1 MSQARRA
8 ILALLGA
15 ESTGKTTLAAELCA
29 ALRAD
34 GRDAC
39 VVEETLREFCD
50 RESRTPRR
58 DEQAALAAEHSRRIE
73 AAAAAH
79 DIVIADTTA
88 LQIAVYSEQ
97 VFGDRSL
104 YAAAEAWQREHVRL
118 TLLGALDLPWQADG
132 LQRDGEHVRAPV
144 DALLRASLAR
154 AGVAYAVIGGL
165 GPQRLACALGAVR
178 HALGGIDTRRSGVD
192 EGRVPRWHC
201 ERCGDPDCERH
212 LLPRG

>member
-1 MSQARRA
+1 MSRGRRA
-8 ILALLGA
+8 IVALLGA

-39 VVEETLREFCD
+39 VVAETLREFCD
-50 RESRTPRR
+50 REARTPRR

-73 AAAAAH
+73 SAAAAH

-88 LQIAVYSEQ
+88 LQTAVYSEQ
-97 VFGDRSL
+97 VFGDTSL
-104 YAAAEAWQREHVRL
+104 YDAAEAWQRRHVRL
-118 TLLGALDLPWQADG
+118 NLLSAPDLPWLADG

-154 AGVAYAVIGGL
+154 AGVAYAVIGGR
-165 GPQRLACALGAVR
+165 GPQRLACALAAVR
-178 HALGGIDTRRSGVD
+178 HALGVIDTAQRGSA
-192 EGRVPRWHC
+192 ETQAPRWHC